1 MLLGLRSHMAS
12 AIDKWRYLTLVRR
25 IFIQARCSVHGHLIC
40 YRVLLALLFVDEK
53 SILIVYLLEH
63 SLGVR
68 CGLRELICIEAFV

>member
-12 AIDKWRYLTLVRR
+12 AIDKWRNLTLVRR
-25 IFIQARCSVHGHLIC
+25 IFIQARCSVHWHLVC

-63 SLGVR
+63 SLSVR